1 MIYPRGG
8 RWAAPAMGGLA
19 DAPASRVVDQNAEV
33 TPAPADP
40 LETARSLLASWAW
53 AESLDAARAAVVSSD
68 RTEADRLDIVA
79 ESSWWLGQM
88 DECIDAR
95 QQAYALYDAQGDGR
109 CAGRC
114 AVWLW
119 EHHQLKARPSIAGG
133 WLRRA
138 RRALE
143 ADTES
148 VEFGDLMLREAEVA
162 HGSGELDRATA
173 LARDALA
180 LGRRLSSLDLEAAAL
195 QTIGRLLIDA
205 GNLTDGFGHLD
216 EAMLSAVEGKLN
228 PYTTGKV
235 YCSLISA
242 CEQLGDLRRAAEW
255 TDATLRWSEDHPM
268 AMWPGICRV
277 HHAALLQLRGD
288 WGAAE
293 REARPACTELDGFH
307 VPNVAAGYIEI
318 GDIRRRL
325 GDLDGAEA
333 AFATAEELCG
343 QQSAGLALVRLA
355 QRRVDSAT
363 AIITQMLEDH
373 TWNRLARAKLLPA
386 RVQIAV
392 AAQDLDAATA
402 AADELE
408 CIVTE
413 YDSPAL
419 VAAALCSRGRLQL
432 AQGDDR
438 TACST
443 LREALRHWQQLE
455 VPYEVATVRL
465 LLGQACRACGDED
478 AASSSF
484 ASAAAI
490 FDRLG
495 AALDSRRIRDL
506 TSSTLLP
513 ANLTTREAGV
523 LGLVAS
529 GVTNRDIAAAL
540 HLSERT
546 VARHLSNI
554 FTKIGVATRTA
565 AAAFAY
571 EQDLAQR
578 TPAREGPMVD

>member
-1 MIYPRGG
+1 M
-8 RWAAPAMGGLA
+8 
-19 DAPASRVVDQNAEV
+19 VVDQTDEV
-33 TPAPADP
+33 TAAPADP

-53 AESLDAARAAVVSSD
+53 AEALDAARSAVVPSD
-68 RTEADRLDIVA
+68 RAEADRLDIVA
-79 ESSWWLGQM
+79 ETSWWLGQM
-88 DECIDAR
+88 DDCIDAR
-95 QQAYALYDAQGDGR
+95 EQAYALYDAQGDGL

-180 LGRRLSSLDLEAAAL
+180 LGRRLSSIDLEAAAL

-205 GNLTDGFGHLD
+205 GNLTDGLGHLD

-242 CEQLGDLRRAAEW
+242 CEQLGDLSRAAEW

-293 REARPACTELDGFH
+293 REARQACMELDGFH

-355 QRRVDSAT
+355 QRRVDAAT

-386 RVQIAV
+386 ACRSQWPQRTSTPRLRPPTSSNASSPSTTAQHCWPQPCPH
-392 AAQDLDAATA
+392 AAGSSWPRATTAPRARRCGRRSGTGNSSRSPTRSPPSACCSARHAEPAATKTQPPA
-402 AADELE
+402 R
-408 CIVTE
+408 
-413 YDSPAL
+413 SPAQQPSST
-419 VAAALCSRGRLQL
+419 ASGPPSIPATSGISRPPRRCR
-432 AQGDDR
+432 R
-438 TACST
+438 TS
-443 LREALRHWQQLE
+443 RHE
-455 VPYEVATVRL
+455 R
-465 LLGQACRACGDED
+465 RRSS
-478 AASSSF
+478 ASS
-484 ASAAAI
+484 
-490 FDRLG
+490 
-495 AALDSRRIRDL
+495 
-506 TSSTLLP
+506 P
-513 ANLTTREAGV
+513 RE
-523 LGLVAS
+523 
-529 GVTNRDIAAAL
+529 
-540 HLSERT
+540 
-546 VARHLSNI
+546 
-554 FTKIGVATRTA
+554 
-565 AAAFAY
+565 
-571 EQDLAQR
+571 
-578 TPAREGPMVD
+578 

>member
-1 MIYPRGG
+1 
-8 RWAAPAMGGLA
+8 
-19 DAPASRVVDQNAEV
+19 VDQTDEV
-33 TPAPADP
+33 TATPADP
-40 LETARSLLASWAW
+40 LEAARSLLASSTW
-53 AESLDAARAAVVSSD
+53 AEALDAARSAVVPSG
-68 RTEADRLDIVA
+68 RAEAERLDIVA
-79 ESSWWLGQM
+79 ETSWWLGQM

-95 QQAYALYDAQGDGR
+95 EQAYALYEAQGDGLS
-109 CAGRC
+109 AGRC

-138 RRALE
+138 RSALE

-148 VEFGDLMLREAEVA
+148 VAFGDLMLREAEVA

-180 LGRRLSSLDLEAAAL
+180 LGRRLSSIDLEAAAL

-205 GNLTDGFGHLD
+205 GNPTDGLGHLD
-216 EAMLSAVEGKLN
+216 EAMLSAVEGKLS

-242 CEQLGDLRRAAEW
+242 CEQLGDHSRAAEW

-288 WGAAE
+288 WPAAE
-293 REARPACTELDGFH
+293 REARQACTELDGFH

-318 GDIRRRL
+318 GEIRRRL

-355 QRRVDSAT
+355 QRRVDAAT
-363 AIITQMLEDH
+363 AIITQMLDDH
-373 TWNRLARAKLLPA
+373 TWNQLARAKLLPA

-392 AAQDLDAATA
+392 AAEDLDAAIA

-408 CIVTE
+408 RIATE

-419 VAAALCSRGRLQL
+419 LAAALSSRGRLQL
-432 AQGDDR
+432 AQGDDG
-438 TACST
+438 TACAT

-465 LLGQACRACGDED
+465 LLGQACRSCGDED

-484 ASAAAI
+484 SSAAAI

-495 AALDSRRIRDL
+495 AALDSRHIRDL
-506 TSSTLLP
+506 TSSSSLP
-513 ANLTTREAGV
+513 ADLTAREAEV

-529 GVTNRDIAAAL
+529 GVTNKDIAAAL

-554 FTKIGVATRTA
+554 FTKIGVASRTA

-571 EQDLAQR
+571 EHDLAQ
-578 TPAREGPMVD
+578 PAPSKG

>member
-1 MIYPRGG
+1 M
-8 RWAAPAMGGLA
+8 
-19 DAPASRVVDQNAEV
+19 VVDQTDEV
-33 TPAPADP
+33 TATPTDP
-40 LETARSLLASWAW
+40 LEAARSLQATWNWTEA
-53 AESLDAARAAVVSSD
+53 LDAARSAVVRSG
-68 RTEADRLDIVA
+68 RAEADRLDIVA

-95 QQAYALYDAQGDGR
+95 EQAYALYDAQGDGL

-119 EHHQLKARPSIAGG
+119 EHHQLKARPSIAGA

-138 RRALE
+138 RRALA
-143 ADTES
+143 ADKES
-148 VEFGDLMLREAEVA
+148 VAFGDLLLREAEVA
-162 HGSGELDRATA
+162 HGSGELERATA

-180 LGRRLSSLDLEAAAL
+180 LGRQLSSSDLEAAAL

-205 GNLTDGFGHLD
+205 GNLADGLGHLD

-242 CEQLGDLRRAAEW
+242 CEQLGDLSRAAEW
-255 TDATLRWSEDHPM
+255 TAATLHWSEDHPM

-293 REARPACTELDGFH
+293 REARQACTELDGFH
-307 VPNVAAGYIEI
+307 VPNVASGYIEI
-318 GDIRRRL
+318 GEIRRRL

-355 QRRVDSAT
+355 QRRVDAAT
-363 AIITQMLEDH
+363 AIITRMLEDH

-392 AAQDLDAATA
+392 AARDLDAAIA

-408 CIVTE
+408 RIATE

-419 VAAALCSRGRLQL
+419 SAAALATRGRLQL

-438 TACST
+438 TACAT
-443 LREALRHWQQLE
+443 LREALQLWQQLE

-465 LLGQACRACGDED
+465 LLGQACRASGDED

-484 ASAAAI
+484 ASAGAI
-490 FDRLG
+490 FDQLG
-495 AALDSRRIRDL
+495 AALDSRHIRDL
-506 TSSTLLP
+506 TSSLSLP
-513 ANLTTREAGV
+513 ANLTTREAEV
-523 LGLVAS
+523 LGFVAT
-529 GVTNRDIAAAL
+529 GATNKEIAAAL

-571 EQDLAQR
+571 EHDLAQ
-578 TPAREGPMVD
+578 PAPTSG

>member
-1 MIYPRGG
+1 MKVR
-8 RWAAPAMGGLA
+8 PAM
-19 DAPASRVVDQNAEV
+19 
-33 TPAPADP
+33 
-40 LETARSLLASWAW
+40 
-53 AESLDAARAAVVSSD
+53 
-68 RTEADRLDIVA
+68 
-79 ESSWWLGQM
+79 
-88 DECIDAR
+88 
-95 QQAYALYDAQGDGR
+95 
-109 CAGRC
+109 
-114 AVWLW
+114 
-119 EHHQLKARPSIAGG
+119 AGG

-138 RRALE
+138 RRALD
-143 ADTES
+143 ADGATDSIELA
-148 VEFGDLMLREAEVA
+148 GLILREAEVT
-162 HGSGELDRATA
+162 HGSGDLAGAESLARQA
-173 LARDALA
+173 LAIAK
-180 LGRRLSSLDLEAAAL
+180 RLRSVDLEAEAL
-195 QTIGRLLIDA
+195 QAIGRVLIDA
-205 GNLTDGFGHLD
+205 GHVADGLGHLD
-216 EAMLSAVEGKLN
+216 EAMLSAVEGKLS

-242 CEQLGDLRRAAEW
+242 CEQLGDLSRAAEW

-288 WGAAE
+288 WRAAE
-293 REARPACTELDGFH
+293 REARQACTELDGFH

-318 GDIRRRL
+318 GEIRRRL

-355 QRRVDSAT
+355 QRRVDAAT
-363 AIITQMLEDH
+363 AIITQMLDDH
-373 TWNRLARAKLLPA
+373 TWNQLARAKLLPA

-392 AAQDLDAATA
+392 AAEDLGAAIA

-408 CIVTE
+408 RIVTK

-419 VAAALCSRGRLQL
+419 LAAALSSRGRLQL
-432 AQGDDR
+432 AQGDDG
-438 TACST
+438 TACAT
-443 LREALRHWQQLE
+443 LREALRYWQQLE

-465 LLGQACRACGDED
+465 LLGQACRSCGDED

-484 ASAAAI
+484 SSAAAI

-495 AALDSRRIRDL
+495 AALDSRHIRDL
-506 TSSTLLP
+506 TSSSSLP
-513 ANLTTREAGV
+513 ADLTAREAEV

-529 GVTNRDIAAAL
+529 GVTNKDIAAAL

-554 FTKIGVATRTA
+554 FTKIGVASRTA

-571 EQDLAQR
+571 EHDLAQ
-578 TPAREGPMVD
+578 PAPSKG

>member
-1 MIYPRGG
+1 
-8 RWAAPAMGGLA
+8 
-19 DAPASRVVDQNAEV
+19 VDQTDEV
-33 TPAPADP
+33 TATPADP
-40 LETARSLLASWAW
+40 LEAARSLLASSTW
-53 AESLDAARAAVVSSD
+53 AEALDAARSAVVPSG
-68 RTEADRLDIVA
+68 RAEAERLDIVA
-79 ESSWWLGQM
+79 ETSWWLGQM

-95 QQAYALYDAQGDGR
+95 EQAYALYEAQGDGLS
-109 CAGRC
+109 AGRC

-138 RRALE
+138 RSALE

-148 VEFGDLMLREAEVA
+148 VAFGDLMLREAEVA

-180 LGRRLSSLDLEAAAL
+180 LGRRLSSIDLEAAAL

-205 GNLTDGFGHLD
+205 GNPTDGLGHLD
-216 EAMLSAVEGKLN
+216 EAMLSAVEGKLS

-242 CEQLGDLRRAAEW
+242 CEQLGDHSRAAEW

-288 WGAAE
+288 WPAAE
-293 REARPACTELDGFH
+293 REARQACTELDGFH

-318 GDIRRRL
+318 GEIRRRL

-355 QRRVDSAT
+355 QRRVDAAT
-363 AIITQMLEDH
+363 AIITQMLDDH
-373 TWNRLARAKLLPA
+373 TWNQLARAKLLPA

-392 AAQDLDAATA
+392 AAEDLDAAIA

-408 CIVTE
+408 RIATE

-419 VAAALCSRGRLQL
+419 LAAALSSRGRLQL
-432 AQGDDR
+432 AQGHDG
-438 TACST
+438 TACAT

-465 LLGQACRACGDED
+465 LLGQACRSCGDED

-484 ASAAAI
+484 SSAAAI

-495 AALDSRRIRDL
+495 AALDSRHIRDL
-506 TSSTLLP
+506 TSSSSLP
-513 ANLTTREAGV
+513 ADLTAREAEV

-529 GVTNRDIAAAL
+529 GVTNKDIAAAL

-554 FTKIGVATRTA
+554 FTKIGVASRTA

-571 EQDLAQR
+571 EHDLAQ
-578 TPAREGPMVD
+578 PAPSKG

>member
-1 MIYPRGG
+1 M
-8 RWAAPAMGGLA
+8 
-19 DAPASRVVDQNAEV
+19 VVDQTHEV
-33 TPAPADP
+33 TAAPADP
-40 LETARSLLASWAW
+40 LETARNLLASWAW
-53 AESLDAARAAVVSSD
+53 AGALDAARSAVVPSD
-68 RTEADRLDIVA
+68 RAEADRLDIVA
-79 ESSWWLGQM
+79 ETSWWLGQM
-88 DECIDAR
+88 DDCIDAR
-95 QQAYALYDAQGDGR
+95 EQAYALYDAQGDGL

-180 LGRRLSSLDLEAAAL
+180 LGRRLSSIDLEAAAL

-205 GNLTDGFGHLD
+205 GNLTDGLGHLD

-242 CEQLGDLRRAAEW
+242 CEQLGDLSRAAEW

-293 REARPACTELDGFH
+293 REARQACMELDGFH

-355 QRRVDSAT
+355 QRRVDAAT

-392 AAQDLDAATA
+392 AAEDLDAAIA

-408 CIVTE
+408 RIVTE

-419 VAAALCSRGRLQL
+419 LAAALSTRGRLQL

-438 TACST
+438 TACAT
-443 LREALRHWQQLE
+443 LRDALRHWQQLE

-495 AALDSRRIRDL
+495 AALDSRHIRDL
-506 TSSTLLP
+506 TSSTSLP
-513 ANLTTREAGV
+513 ADLTTREAEV

-571 EQDLAQR
+571 EHDLAQ
-578 TPAREGPMVD
+578 PAPSKG